1 MEPQPDPLSPIFRQ
15 SMFWIPDRQAPS
27 AWDEHVPFAFWLVD
41 VLRPAM
47 IVELGTYHGVSYS
60 GFCQAVKSLSLPT
73 CCFAIDTW
81 KGDQHTGFYGDEVHR
96 EFVAFHDK
104 HYSAFSRL
112 VRSTFDEAISRMGQL
127 ICFMSTACIHTT
139 QCAMI
144 LNPGYQN
151 CQLML

>member
-1 MEPQPDPLSPIFRQ
+1 MKIQQADRSRSCAMEPQLDPLSPIFRQ

-81 KGDQHTGFYGDEVHR
+81 KVDQHTGFYGDEVHR

-112 VRSTFDEAISRMGQL
+112 VRSTFDEAISHFADGSIDLLR
-127 ICFMSTACIHTT
+127 A
-139 QCAMI
+139 
-144 LNPGYQN
+144 P
-151 CQLML
+151 